1 MSARRLLSSL
11 ALLLWLAGCATA
23 LPPPRE
29 AIPANAQ
36 RAVDLLETRW
46 RAFDDL
52 RTLAAVTVDRQGTRQ
67 QLSGVLLARRPSAVR
82 FEALSPFGAP
92 FLLLTVA
99 DGQLK
104 AYNAATN
111 EAMVG
116 PATAEVTAKLLS
128 LPFDPDDLVS
138 VLVGLASPP
147 ADLRAAEVL
156 PADDEGP
163 SVMLYGAVNRKRVWM
178 DMATGVVQQQEIV
191 GGRYAV
197 RVTYLRD
204 PDGQIERLHVRP
216 RPIRWSRVPSS
227 TGSPSSAVASTPNA
241 SPSPSPAAPAS
252 RPWIEMGWPRRPP
265 HAPPRSGTPRGTRGG
280 PRDYACFWGAS
291 KGPSITPRR
300 ALGWPWTRRTTWSCV
315 RVRGWRGLDLRGH
328 PSD

>member
-1 MSARRLLSSL
+1 V
-11 ALLLWLAGCATA
+11 

-36 RAVDLLETRW
+36 RAIDLLEARW

-52 RTLAAVTVDRQGTRQ
+52 RTQATVAVNRQGSRQ
-67 QLSGVLLARRPSAVR
+67 RLSGVLLARRPSAVR
-82 FEALSPFGAP
+82 FEALAPFGAP

-138 VLVGLASPP
+138 VLVGLAAPP

-178 DMATGVVQQQEIV
+178 DMETGVIKQQEII
-191 GGRYAV
+191 GGRYAA

-204 PDGQIERLHVRP
+204 PAGTLSGFTFTAANSLVTGTVEYRQPVFGSGIDPERFTLT
-216 RPIRWSRVPSS
+216 I
-227 TGSPSSAVASTPNA
+227 
-241 SPSPSPAAPAS
+241 
-252 RPWIEMGWPRRPP
+252 
-265 HAPPRSGTPRGTRGG
+265 PRSARIKT
-280 PRDYACFWGAS
+280 
-291 KGPSITPRR
+291 
-300 ALGWPWTRRTTWSCV
+300 
-315 RVRGWRGLDLRGH
+315 LD
-328 PSD
+328 